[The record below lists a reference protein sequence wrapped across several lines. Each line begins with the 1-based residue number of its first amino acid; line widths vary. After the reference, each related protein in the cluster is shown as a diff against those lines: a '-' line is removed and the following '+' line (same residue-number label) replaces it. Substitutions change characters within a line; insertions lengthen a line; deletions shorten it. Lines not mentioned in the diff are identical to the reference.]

1 MSDTN
6 FQPRITSPPLR
17 SIFLKVSLSEKTFFI
32 IVALL
37 ISTTWTLKTF
47 FFSSHRTFI
56 FQKLRSSTLYIT
68 FLTTLSYLLCIIF
81 SITGAYTSTFN
92 FFFLSSFISISLSKL
107 LTPLSQRI
115 ISNVIKTFPL
125 RIASQL
131 LEFSSLNTSPL
142 PTIIH
147 LPKRWANTL

>member
-1 MSDTN
+1 MLLHALYHFLNYFVLPSLYHLFNHRSLYIN
-6 FQPRITSPPLR
+6 FQ
-17 SIFLKVSLSEKTFFI
+17 
-32 IVALL
+32 
-37 ISTTWTLKTF
+37 
-47 FFSSHRTFI
+47 
-56 FQKLRSSTLYIT
+56 
-68 FLTTLSYLLCIIF
+68 
-81 SITGAYTSTFN
+81 

>member
-92 FFFLSSFISISLSKL
+92 FFLSSFISISLSKL

>member
-147 LPKRWANTL
+147 LPKRWTNTL

>member
-6 FQPRITSPPLR
+6 FQPRITSPPFR